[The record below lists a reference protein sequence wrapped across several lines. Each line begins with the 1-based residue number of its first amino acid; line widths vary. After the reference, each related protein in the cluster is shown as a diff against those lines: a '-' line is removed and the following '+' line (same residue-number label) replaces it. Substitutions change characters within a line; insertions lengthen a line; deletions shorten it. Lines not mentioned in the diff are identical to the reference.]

1 MATTILDNVPRNFA
15 ATAQTRYANSY
26 RRRLMDRSILDD
38 LLNSNPENIKSL
50 LGAGKGLKAELY
62 IPQNV
67 IIRETQPDGSIIYQ
81 QLTDAT
87 ETFSIN
93 REAYWALK
101 FRPEDI
107 TFMPFD
113 PRTQAFNNAV
123 DQMARFREKQFGADA
138 LGKVPAYNKGH
149 RAADGAFDLGAA
161 TDGEAVV
168 LYKTQQQV
176 DNATTVQYRAV
187 AADFMLRV
195 ADAIRFNEGLSGGHV
210 CLVIPSAVK
219 HCIKTSELKYEG
231 LMGRNAALGSDER
244 GGRAE
249 VKFLG
254 TMDDSVTIIQ
264 DNIMFPKWTY
274 TGGGGKVHTVYPIY
288 ALMRD
293 SFAFIDD
300 TIYRDSAMKDIGNW
314 DEHSRAKQVYDWPL
328 LFPQMTAVA
337 YVEIA
342 EPAYSAG

>member
-26 RRRLMDRSILDD
+26 RRRLMDRSIMDD

-67 IIRETQPDGSIIYQ
+67 IIRDTEPDGNIIYQ
-81 QLTDAT
+81 QLSDAT
-87 ETFSIN
+87 EQFSIN

-123 DQMARFREKQFGADA
+123 DMMGRHMEKQFGADA
-138 LGKVPAYNKGH
+138 INKVPAYNKGH
-149 RAADGAFDLGAA
+149 FAGDRAFDLGDV

-176 DNATTVQYRAV
+176 DNATTVRYRAV

-210 CLVIPSAVK
+210 MMVIPSAVK
-219 HCIKTSELKYEG
+219 HCIATSELKYEG
-231 LMGRNAALGSDER
+231 LMGRNAVLGGRER

-254 TMDDSVTIIQ
+254 TMDDTITVIQ
-264 DNIMFPKWTY
+264 HNNMFAKRTY
-274 TGGGGKVHTVYPIY
+274 TSGGKTHTVYPIF
-288 ALMRD
+288 AMMRD
-293 SFAFIDD
+293 AYAFIND

-328 LFPQMTAVA
+328 LFPQMTAVS

-342 EPAYSAG
+342 EPAYSPA